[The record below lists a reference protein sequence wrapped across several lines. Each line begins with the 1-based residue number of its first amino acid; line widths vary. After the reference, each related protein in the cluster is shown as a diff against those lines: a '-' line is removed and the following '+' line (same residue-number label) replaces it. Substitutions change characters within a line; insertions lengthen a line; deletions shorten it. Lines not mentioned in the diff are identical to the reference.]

1 MYTNDPRIIVVTGK
15 GGVGK
20 TTVSAALAMKAASEG
35 RRVLVVEAAGAE
47 RVAALFG
54 LQGRSYSPR
63 KCAEN
68 LYTLSITAEE
78 AIEDYVLLRIKVRA
92 LYRIAFR
99 NRVMGPF
106 INAVPGL
113 NDLVHLGK
121 IFHLEASQKRGRP
134 EWDLIVFD
142 APATGHGLTMLSS
155 PKSMMA
161 MTRTGAF
168 HDNVAPVAEV
178 FSDPKK
184 TQLVLVANSDEMVIN
199 ETLDLY
205 ELLGE
210 MQQQVSSI
218 VLNECLDQPIDAAL
232 WSDVSAEFGEHPELV
247 DLAQRA
253 IKRNHDQRE
262 AEARLQIQ
270 TERPV
275 AMLPFLF
282 NRDLSLGDLE
292 KLAYALGGHRE

>member
-1 MYTNDPRIIVVTGK
+1 MYSQDPRIIVVTGK

-20 TTVSAALAMKAASEG
+20 TTVSAALGMQAAAQG
-35 RRVLVVEAAGAE
+35 KRVLVVEAAGAE

-54 LQGRSYSPR
+54 LPGRSYTPR
-63 KCAEN
+63 KCAPN
-68 LYTLSITAEE
+68 LFTLSITAEE

-113 NDLVHLGK
+113 HDLVHLGK

-168 HDNVAPVAEV
+168 HDNAAIVAEV
-178 FSDPKK
+178 FDDPSK

-210 MQQQVSSI
+210 MQQQVQGI
-218 VLNECLDQPIDAAL
+218 VLNECLEQPLSSTTWDSASGAFHEQQELLELADQAL
-232 WSDVSAEFGEHPELV
+232 KRAEE
-247 DLAQRA
+247 Q
-253 IKRNHDQRE
+253 KQ

-270 TERPV
+270 TGRPV
-275 AMLPFLF
+275 TILPFLF
-282 NRDLSLGDLE
+282 DRNLSRSDLE
-292 KLAYALGGHRE
+292 KLAYALGDHHE

>member
-1 MYTNDPRIIVVTGK
+1 MYTKDPRIIVVTGK

-20 TTVSAALAMKAASEG
+20 TTVSAALGMKAAAEG
-35 RRVLVVEAAGAE
+35 KKVLVVEAAGAE

-54 LQGRSYSPR
+54 LRGRSYSPR
-63 KCAEN
+63 ECAPN

-92 LYRIAFR
+92 LYKMVFR

-113 NDLVHLGK
+113 HDLVHLGK
-121 IFHLEASQKRGRP
+121 IFHLEASQKRGQP

-161 MTRTGAF
+161 MTRAGAF
-168 HDNVAPVAEV
+168 HDNAAIVAEV
-178 FSDPKK
+178 FADPEK

-210 MQQQVSSI
+210 MQHQVKSI
-218 VLNECLDQPIDAAL
+218 VLNECLDQAIDAAVWKKSSPSFEKHSEL
-232 WSDVSAEFGEHPELV
+232 SELADRAVKRAQEQKDAEDRLLVQTGCSVSL
-247 DLAQRA
+247 
-253 IKRNHDQRE
+253 
-262 AEARLQIQ
+262 
-270 TERPV
+270 
-275 AMLPFLF
+275 LPFLF
-282 NRDLSLGDLE
+282 NRDLSRSDLE
-292 KLAYALGGHRE
+292 RLAFALGGPRE